1 MTITIFITSVRRKLD
16 PEKLKD
22 LPKTIQLVTDG
33 IRAEP
38 QAAWM
43 HGSGARGACSSV
55 SRVKNKLKREDQ

>member
-1 MTITIFITSVRRKLD
+1 MIIVFISSVKRKFG

-55 SRVKNKLKREDQ
+55 SRAKNKLKREDQ